1 MPSLQLLARQYGP
14 EKLVVLAVNFK
25 ESATVAQRY
34 VQRTDFALPV
44 LLDPAG
50 VIARKWGI
58 KVFPTTVLV
67 AANGQ
72 VRSLVRGEVDWSGL
86 QAARLVE
93 PLMSPPDQARLQSA
107 QR

>member
-1 MPSLQLLARQYGP
+1 MPSLQSLAQFHGP
-14 EKLVVLAVNFK
+14 DRLVVLAVNFK
-25 ESATVAQRY
+25 ESATVVQRY
-34 VQRTDFALPV
+34 VQRSDFALPV

-50 VIARKWGI
+50 VMAREWGV

-72 VRSLVRGEVDWSGL
+72 VRSLVRGELDWSGQ

-93 PLMSPPDQARLQSA
+93 PLMSQPGQARRQNP

>member
-1 MPSLQLLARQYGP
+1 
-14 EKLVVLAVNFK
+14 VV
-25 ESATVAQRY
+25 QRY
-34 VQRTDFALPV
+34 VQRSDFALPV

-50 VIARKWGI
+50 ATAREWGV

-72 VRSLVRGEVDWSGL
+72 VRNLVRGELDWSGQ

-93 PLMSPPDQARLQSA
+93 PLMSQPGQARRQNP